1 MAQLPEISSVHRSQ
15 GRPSHA
21 SARPSLP
28 SLAARVPW
36 VFLVVIA
43 ALVAYGLVVCWSAVQ
58 GDADYN
64 FTRQLQGV
72 AVGLAAMT
80 AMWAFDY
87 RRFANLTIA
96 LLIINVVLILLPHI
110 PGLGTDAGMG
120 AKSWIK
126 LGIQVQP
133 GEFAKVTVVL
143 FAASLVARYQGTL
156 DDWGEYCKV
165 LGMLLI
171 PFAAIMTQ
179 PDLGTGLVYLAI
191 AAVVLIM
198 GGAKA
203 RFLVIT
209 LVAAV
214 IAVAAVFAVDEVLKY
229 QLEDG
234 TWEYRL
240 LKNYQRSRLLV
251 FLDPEGD
258 LSGDGYNLAQAKIA
272 IGSGGLFG
280 KGLLN
285 ATQSTHGFLPEAPTD
300 FIFCVLAEEFGFV
313 GVMTLIALYAAMI
326 VLCLAIARRADN
338 LFGMLVVMGIVGM
351 WLFQILEN
359 IGMDCGLMPITGI
372 PLPFVSYGSSFM
384 VVNFALIGLIG
395 SVYSHTPTQS
405 SFASTPSRGRKAS

>member
-1 MAQLPEISSVHRSQ
+1 
-15 GRPSHA
+15 
-21 SARPSLP
+21 
-28 SLAARVPW
+28 
-36 VFLVVIA
+36 
-43 ALVAYGLVVCWSAVQ
+43 
-58 GDADYN
+58 
-64 FTRQLQGV
+64 
-72 AVGLAAMT
+72 
-80 AMWAFDY
+80 MWAFDY

-214 IAVAAVFAVDEVLKY
+214 IAVAAVFAVDEMLKY

-338 LFGMLVVMGIVGM
+338 LFGMLVVMGIIGM

-405 SFASTPSRGRKAS
+405 SFASTPSHGRKAS